1 MKTCFVKSIK
11 MNSDRVAAT
20 VARKELRLFFASP
33 AAWLFLASF
42 AAANSFIVFWVES
55 FFARNIAD
63 IRPLFEWMPILLIF
77 LCAALTMRAWSE
89 ERSRGTI
96 EHILTQP
103 HSPWQFVAGKFC
115 ACLTLLGLAV
125 VLTLPLP
132 FTVALIANLD
142 WGPVLGGYAA
152 TLMLGAMY
160 LTIGLYISALS
171 DNSVVS
177 LIATVMLCSVLYLSG
192 SPDFT
197 AYFSDQT
204 GNMLRLLGS
213 ATRFDAITRGVLDLR
228 DIIYYISIGAGF
240 LTLNVYALESLR
252 CYGQPATVGLKR
264 KRGITLLL
272 VVNLIMTNLWLSPLD
287 TLRLDTTKG
296 KLYSI
301 SPATSFLLEDLQEP
315 LLIRGYFSN
324 KTHPLLAPLVPQ
336 IQDLLQEYEI
346 AGNGKVISHI
356 VDPAEDPSLEREA
369 NEIYGISSTPFRI
382 ADRHQASLVN
392 AYFNVLVRYGNEFR
406 SLRFTDLIE
415 VRAVPNTPTEVLLRN
430 PEYQITNAIRQVV
443 TDYVSGGRLFDGIEE
458 PVEFIGYVSNDALLP
473 QTLRAYKRS
482 IEQQLAL
489 AADKSEG
496 KFSVRFIE
504 PEARDG
510 DVARRIRQNWG
521 FKPMVAQEGAGNEF
535 YFYLTLATPE
545 QVVQL
550 PTGEFNPAN
559 FRLALD
565 AGLKRFTTGFN
576 KVVALSLPPG
586 RTGDSPLQA
595 SGPVFTHLER
605 ALSREYSLRQEDL
618 SDGTVAAD
626 ADILAVI
633 APRSLGSHALFAI
646 DQFLMR
652 GGTVVLVTAPFSA
665 SITAG
670 KLQLNTYDSGLQG
683 WLAHHGINIERS
695 VVLDSQNASF
705 TVPVTRLAGEY
716 EFHDAELRNYPY
728 FIDLRPPGLIA
739 HPVTRNLPQL
749 TMPWASPIVAKP
761 FADTQITPLLQSS
774 SDAWLSVKQGIMP
787 TAVTGGA
794 TQMQAPAGD
803 GKAYTLGLLM
813 NGRFSSFFKEG
824 NPGAIINEDVSSTN
838 LLEHSAES
846 ARIILYASNDFMS
859 DEILQGIVAASGTQY
874 LGSLELLLNSLDW
887 AMQDEHLLGIRSRG
901 HFNRTLPP
909 MERRMQKTIEYTNYA
924 LALLL
929 LGVMVLGSWLSARQ
943 RRRRYSRGLLL

>member
-1 MKTCFVKSIK
+1 MG
-11 MNSDRVAAT
+11 SDPVVTT

-33 AAWLFLASF
+33 VAWLFLASF
-42 AAANSFIVFWVES
+42 AAANGFIVFWVES

-63 IRPLFEWMPILLIF
+63 IRPLFEWMPVLLIF

-103 HSPWQFVAGKFC
+103 HSPWPFVAGKFC
-115 ACLTLLGLAV
+115 ACFTLLGLAV

-152 TLMLGAMY
+152 TLMLGGMY

-197 AYFSDQT
+197 AYFSDHT
-204 GNMLRLLGS
+204 GNMLRMLGS
-213 ATRFDAITRGVLDLR
+213 AARFDAITRGVLDLR
-228 DIIYYISIGAGF
+228 DVIYYVSIGAGF
-240 LTLNVYALESLR
+240 LALNVYALESLR
-252 CYGQPATVGLKR
+252 CYGQPATIGLKR
-264 KRGITLLL
+264 KRRITLLL
-272 VVNLIMTNLWLSPLD
+272 IANLFMTNLWLSPLD
-287 TLRLDTTKG
+287 TLRLDTTEG
-296 KLYSI
+296 KLYSV
-301 SPATSFLLEDLQEP
+301 SPATSFLLKDLQEP
-315 LLIRGYFSN
+315 LLIRGYFSS

-346 AGNGKVISHI
+346 AGNGKVIRHI
-356 VDPAEDPSLEREA
+356 VDPAADPSLEREA

-443 TDYVSGGRLFDGIEE
+443 TDYISGGRLFDGIKE
-458 PVEFIGYVSNDALLP
+458 PVEFIGYVSKDALLP
-473 QTLRAYKRS
+473 LTLRAYKRS

-489 AADKSEG
+489 AADNSEG
-496 KFSVRFIE
+496 KLSVRFIE

-510 DVARRIRQNWG
+510 DIARRIRENWG
-521 FKPMVAQEGAGNEF
+521 FKPMVAQEGAGTEF
-535 YFYLTLATPE
+535 YFYLTLATSE

-550 PTGEFNPAN
+550 PAGEFNPAN

-565 AGLKRFTTGFN
+565 AGLKRFATGFN
-576 KVVALSLPPG
+576 KVVALSLPPD
-586 RTGDSPLQA
+586 RTGVSPLQA

-633 APRSLGSHALFAI
+633 APRSLGSRALFAI

-670 KLQLNTYDSGLQG
+670 KLQLNTYTSGLQG
-683 WLAHHGINIERS
+683 WLAHHGINIEES

-705 TVPVTRLAGEY
+705 TVPVTRLAGDY
-716 EFHDAELRNYPY
+716 EFQDAELRNYPY

-761 FADTQITPLLQSS
+761 AADTQITPLLQSS
-774 SDAWLSVKQGIMP
+774 SDAWLSSKRGIMP
-787 TAVTGGA
+787 TAGTGGA
-794 TQMQAPAGD
+794 AHIQPPAGD
-803 GKAYTLGLLM
+803 GKTYTLGLLM
-813 NGRFSSFFKEG
+813 NGRFSSFFREG
-824 NPGAIINEDVSSTN
+824 NPGAIITGDFPSAN

-846 ARIILYASNDFMS
+846 ARIVLYASNDFMS
-859 DEILQGIVAASGTQY
+859 DEILQGIVAASSTQY
-874 LGSLELLLNSLDW
+874 LGSLELMLNSLDW
-887 AMQDEHLLGIRSRG
+887 AMRDEQLLGIRSRG

-929 LGVMVLGSWLSARQ
+929 LAVMVLGSWLNARQ